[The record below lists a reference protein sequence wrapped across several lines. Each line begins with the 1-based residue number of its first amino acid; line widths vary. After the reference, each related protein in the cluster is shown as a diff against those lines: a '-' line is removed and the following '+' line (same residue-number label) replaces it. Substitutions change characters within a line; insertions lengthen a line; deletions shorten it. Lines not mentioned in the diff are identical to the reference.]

1 MEEVCAGECCGKS
14 ERNCEKK
21 TDIESLRHQEHCSN
35 LEIGVTQP
43 RNRLSAAI
51 IGSWPR
57 ALNALAA
64 TRILRAPRVIALRN
78 RGVVLAFATG
88 AHLRVYPFARSR
100 FQRPRFRCHQLRPS
114 GHRYGFLCSPGPRPC
129 VFRSLQLRLLAISP
143 PVLGQ
148 SSVALADPP

>member
-21 TDIESLRHQEHCSN
+21 TDIESLRHQEHCSG

-43 RNRLSAAI
+43 RNRLLAAI

-64 TRILRAPRVIALRN
+64 TRILRAPRVMARGRGLRF
-78 RGVVLAFATG
+78 AFATG
-88 AHLRVYPFARSR
+88 APFRRHPFACSR

-114 GHRYGFLCSPGPRPC
+114 GHQYGFLCSTGPRPC
-129 VFRSLQLRLLAISP
+129 VFRSLLLRLLAISP
-143 PVLGQ
+143 PDLGQ
-148 SSVALADPP
+148 NSVALADPP